1 MQNTD
6 LLQKAYSVE
15 GFKETA
21 NDVLALLMKLFPTEE
36 TAHQGKT
43 IPFIPPEEQY
53 NFWLNEFGSGPVT
66 LKDLTQKIIDHS
78 LILSNKRNV
87 AHQLSVTLPMT
98 MLTAAISARLN
109 NVPTHYQLGM
119 TAITMERI
127 VIEHM
132 LKKFGFN
139 EGSTGTVVTGGSM
152 GNLTALV
159 TARTKYETLLID
171 KSHTVNLAIMV
182 SEVAHYSIE
191 RAAMVMGLKRENV
204 IKLPLNPD
212 CTVRT
217 DVLEDAIKKARKDGK
232 IVFCIVGCASTTSHG
247 AHDDLTALGN
257 FAKKHNIWFHVDGAH
272 GGCAAFS
279 NKYKHLLKGIELCD
293 SVIIDFHKMLMVPTT
308 STAILYNKRLP
319 RDPSETQAQAYKQ
332 GIART
337 MSTPS
342 RTRSTPSNSNNFYL
356 KPEVPSFTRC
366 IDVNEDG
373 KLVDFS
379 APYLFSD
386 SQSNEWYEGGYHTLE
401 CSKPTVIFHTYA
413 ILRIYGDKLFE
424 QNVDTLYDMGIKFGQ
439 MLESR
444 PNIKLAVK
452 PQNNIVCFRYISDNI
467 LEKDKADYDAFQ
479 KTIAHLDEYEQKEEI
494 DRYKSTSDILNQKVL
509 DRFVDDGTYYLS
521 SAPVFQRLYLRVTFM
536 NPFTDEIVLNEIIEK
551 VEEYGKDEESKI

>member
-1 MQNTD
+1 MQNSN

-21 NDVLALLMKLFPTEE
+21 DDILGLLMKLFPTEE
-36 TAHQGKT
+36 TAHKDKT
-43 IPFIPPEEQY
+43 IPFRPPEDQLKD
-53 NFWLNEFGSGPVT
+53 WQNEFNSGPTT
-66 LKDLTQKIIDHS
+66 LKDLTEKIIANS

-87 AHQLSVTLPMT
+87 AHQLSVTLPIT

-132 LKKFGFN
+132 LQKFGFN

-159 TARTKYETLLID
+159 TARTKYERFFQD
-171 KSHTVNLAIMV
+171 KRQAHNLAIMV

-191 RAAMVMGLKRENV
+191 RAAMVMGLDREN
-204 IKLPLNPD
+204 IIQLPLNPD
-212 CTVRT
+212 CTVKV
-217 DVLEDAIKKARKDGK
+217 DELENKLKEARSKGK

-247 AHDDLTALGN
+247 AHDDLTALGT
-257 FAKKHNIWFHVDGAH
+257 FAKKHNMWFHVDGAH

-279 NKYKHLLKGIELCD
+279 KKYKHLLKGIELCD

-308 STAILYNKRLP
+308 STAILYNRRAPPPTSSDKTKTAP
-319 RDPSETQAQAYKQ
+319 H
-332 GIART
+332 RT
-337 MSTPS
+337 T
-342 RTRSTPSNSNNFYL
+342 STPSNSEVFRSDQPL
-356 KPEVPSFTRC
+356 KQIYSFTKE
-366 IDVNEDG
+366 IDNQNDG
-373 KLVDFS
+373 DNSLVDFS
-379 APYLFSD
+379 APYLFND

-413 ILRIYGDKLFE
+413 ILRIYGDELFE

-439 MLESR
+439 MVEKR
-444 PNIKLAVK
+444 PNFKLAVK
-452 PQNNIVCFRYISDNI
+452 PQNNIVCFRYVVDHI
-467 LEKDKADYDAFQ
+467 LEKE
-479 KTIAHLDEYEQKEEI
+479 KTDNENFLKEIAGLDEIEQAKRRKKHKNLH
-494 DRYKSTSDILNQKVL
+494 DVFTQNILDKIVN
-509 DRFVDDGTYYLS
+509 DGTYYLS
-521 SAPVFQRLYLRVTFM
+521 SAPVFGILYLRVTFM
-536 NPFTDEIVLNEIIEK
+536 NPFTDDAVLNEILDK
-551 VEEYGKDEESKI
+551 VEEYAKLEESKF